1 MKLTDVHKPAYWCS
15 LIEKEITTPENYP
28 LSLNALR
35 NACNQSSS
43 REPVMSLDEDEV
55 RQGLHVLEDMGLADS
70 SQDGRVPKYEHRVR
84 DRLQLRRDETAVICL
99 LLLRGPQTPGEL
111 RTRSERMFGFDDPAQ
126 VVATLQRLASRTEGR
141 ASGTG
146 ALTVQLAKQPGS
158 REARWAHLL
167 GGPVDVGTVYRFQG
181 ARNLRAPWFRERRL
195 ALEQRIGGVAAGGSR
210 SWKERLDRLKGI
222 G

>member
-1 MKLTDVHKPAYWCS
+1 MKLNDVQARILGS

-43 REPVMSLDEDEV
+43 REPVMSLAEDEV

-70 SQDGRVPKYEHRVR
+70 VSDGRVPKFEHRVR
-84 DRLQLRRDETAVICL
+84 DRLQLRRDETAVMCL

-111 RTRSERMFGFDDPAQ
+111 RTRSERLFSFDGPD
-126 VVATLQRLASRTEGR
+126 VVLATLQRLASRVSDGDSEGP
-141 ASGTG
+141 
-146 ALTVQLAKQPGS
+146 LTVQLPRQPGS
-158 REARWAHLL
+158 RESRWTQLLSGSADMAFVARVSEE
-167 GGPVDVGTVYRFQG
+167 PR
-181 ARNLRAPWFRERRL
+181 RNGLAEEIEALRDEVRVLR
-195 ALEQRIGGVAAGGSR
+195 
-210 SWKERLDRLKGI
+210 ERLDRLEGI

>member
-1 MKLTDVHKPAYWCS
+1 MKLTDVQARVLGA

-55 RQGLHVLEDMGLADS
+55 RQGLHVLEDLGLAES

-111 RTRSERMFGFDDPAQ
+111 RTRSERMFSFDDPAQ
-126 VVATLQRLASRTEGR
+126 VVATLQRLASRAEEEH
-141 ASGTG
+141 SDG
-146 ALTVQLAKQPGS
+146 ALTVQLARQPGA
-158 REARWAHLL
+158 RESRWAQLL
-167 GGPVDVGTVYRFQG
+167 GGPVDLGTVVSR
-181 ARNLRAPWFRERRL
+181 
-195 ALEQRIGGVAAGGSR
+195 GGSEEPR
-210 SWKERLDRLKGI
+210 GKSGLAEEVEALRDEVRVLRERLDRLEGL

>member
-1 MKLTDVHKPAYWCS
+1 M
-15 LIEKEITTPENYP
+15 IEKEITTPENYP

-55 RQGLHVLEDMGLADS
+55 RQGLHVLEDLGLADS

-99 LLLRGPQTPGEL
+99 LLLRGAQTPGEL
-111 RTRSERMFGFDDPAQ
+111 RTRSERMFRFDDPAQ
-126 VVATLQRLASRTEGR
+126 VVATLQRLASRTEEEHPE
-141 ASGTG
+141 G
-146 ALTVQLAKQPGS
+146 ALVVQLARQPGS

-167 GGPVDVGTVYRFQG
+167 SGPVDVGAV
-181 ARNLRAPWFRERRL
+181 
-195 ALEQRIGGVAAGGSR
+195 VSR
-210 SWKERLDRLKGI
+210 SGGEESQGRRGLAEEVEELRREVRDLKERLDRLEGM

>member
-1 MKLTDVHKPAYWCS
+1 MKLTDVQARVLGA

-43 REPVMSLDEDEV
+43 REPVLSLDEDEV
-55 RQGLHVLEDMGLADS
+55 RQGLHVLEDMGLAES

-84 DRLQLRRDETAVICL
+84 DRLQLRRDETAVVCL

-111 RTRSERMFGFDDPAQ
+111 RTRSERLFKFDDPAQ
-126 VVATLQRLASRTEGR
+126 VVATLQRLASRVPEEHSDGP
-141 ASGTG
+141 
-146 ALTVQLAKQPGS
+146 LTVQMGRQPGA
-158 REARWAHLL
+158 RENRWAQLL
-167 GGPVDVGTVYRFQG
+167 GGPVDVGAVVQG
-181 ARNLRAPWFRERRL
+181 PGFRAQGPESVGLMEQVEELRREVRELR
-195 ALEQRIGGVAAGGSR
+195 
-210 SWKERLDRLKGI
+210 ERLDRLEGT

>member
-1 MKLTDVHKPAYWCS
+1 MKLTDTQARVLGA

-28 LSLNALR
+28 MSLNALR

-55 RQGLHVLEDMGLADS
+55 RQGLHVLEDLGLADS

-126 VVATLQRLASRTEGR
+126 VVATLQRLASRVPEEHSDGPLTEQMAR
-141 ASGTG
+141 
-146 ALTVQLAKQPGS
+146 QPGA
-158 REARWAHLL
+158 RENRWAQLL
-167 GGPVDVGTVYRFQG
+167 GGPVDLGAVVQG
-181 ARNLRAPWFRERRL
+181 P
-195 ALEQRIGGVAAGGSR
+195 GSR
-210 SWKERLDRLKGI
+210 AQGPDSAGLAQQVEELRREVWELRERLDRLEGN

>member
-1 MKLTDVHKPAYWCS
+1 MKLTDVQARVLGA

-55 RQGLHVLEDMGLADS
+55 RQGLHVLEDMGLAES

-111 RTRSERMFGFDDPAQ
+111 RTRSERLFSFDDPAQ
-126 VVATLQRLASRTEGR
+126 VVATLQRLASRTEEEQPE
-141 ASGTG
+141 G
-146 ALTVQLAKQPGS
+146 ALTIQLARQPGA
-158 REARWAHLL
+158 RESRWAQLL
-167 GGPVDVGTVYRFQG
+167 GGAVDVGTVVSR
-181 ARNLRAPWFRERRL
+181 
-195 ALEQRIGGVAAGGSR
+195 GGSEEPR
-210 SWKERLDRLKGI
+210 GKSGLAEEVEALREEVRVLRERLDRLEQGSQQ
-222 G
+222 

>member
-1 MKLTDVHKPAYWCS
+1 MKLTDVQARVLGA

-70 SQDGRVPKYEHRVR
+70 SQDGRVPKFEHRVR
-84 DRLQLRRDETAVICL
+84 DRLQLRRDETAVVCL

-111 RTRSERMFGFDDPAQ
+111 RTRSERMFSFDDPAQ
-126 VVATLQRLASRTEGR
+126 VVGTLQRLASREEEP
-141 ASGTG
+141 
-146 ALTVQLAKQPGS
+146 LTVQLARQPGARES
-158 REARWAHLL
+158 RWSQLL
-167 GGPVDVGTVYRFQG
+167 AGPVDVGTVVQG
-181 ARNLRAPWFRERRL
+181 P
-195 ALEQRIGGVAAGGSR
+195 GSR
-210 SWKERLDRLKGI
+210 AQGPESAGLAEEVEALRREVRELRERLDRLEQGSEQ
-222 G
+222 

>member
-1 MKLTDVHKPAYWCS
+1 MKLTDVQARILGA

-55 RQGLHVLEDMGLADS
+55 RQGLHVLEDMGLAES
-70 SQDGRVPKYEHRVR
+70 SQDGRVPKYEHWVR

-111 RTRSERMFGFDDPAQ
+111 RTRSERLFNFDDPAQ
-126 VVATLQRLASRTEGR
+126 VVATLQRLASRTEEEQPE
-141 ASGTG
+141 G
-146 ALTVQLAKQPGS
+146 ALTVQLARQPGA
-158 REARWAHLL
+158 RESRWAQLL
-167 GGPVDVGTVYRFQG
+167 AGPVDVGTVV
-181 ARNLRAPWFRERRL
+181 LRGVSEEPRVRSGL
-195 ALEQRIGGVAAGGSR
+195 AEEVEALRDEVRVLR
-210 SWKERLDRLKGI
+210 ERLDRLEGI
-222 G
+222 GSSHN

>member
-1 MKLTDVHKPAYWCS
+1 MKLTDVQARILGA

-55 RQGLHVLEDMGLADS
+55 RQGLHVLEDMGLAES
-70 SQDGRVPKYEHRVR
+70 SQDGRVPKFEHRVR
-84 DRLQLRRDETAVICL
+84 DRLQLRRDETAVVCL

-111 RTRSERMFGFDDPAQ
+111 RTRSERMFGFDDVAS
-126 VVATLQRLASRTEGR
+126 VVSTLQRLASRTEEEH
-141 ASGTG
+141 SDG
-146 ALTVQLAKQPGS
+146 ALTVQLARQPGARES
-158 REARWAHLL
+158 RWSQLL
-167 GGPVDVGTVYRFQG
+167 AGPVDVGTVV
-181 ARNLRAPWFRERRL
+181 ARGGEESSRGKSALAEEIEALRQEVRELR
-195 ALEQRIGGVAAGGSR
+195 
-210 SWKERLDRLKGI
+210 ERLDRLEGI

>member
-1 MKLTDVHKPAYWCS
+1 MKLTDVQARILGA

-55 RQGLHVLEDMGLADS
+55 RQGLHALEDLGLADS
-70 SQDGRVPKYEHRVR
+70 SQDGRVPKFEHRVR

-99 LLLRGPQTPGEL
+99 LLLRGAQTPGEL

-126 VVATLQRLASRTEGR
+126 VVATLQRLASRTEEEHPDGP
-141 ASGTG
+141 
-146 ALTVQLAKQPGS
+146 LTIQLAKQPGS
-158 REARWAHLL
+158 REARWAQLL
-167 GGPVDVGTVYRFQG
+167 GGPVDVGQVQISGPRVKG
-181 ARNLRAPWFRERRL
+181 SEGSSLHEEVAELREEVR
-195 ALEQRIGGVAAGGSR
+195 ALR
-210 SWKERLDRLKGI
+210 ERLDRLEGI